1 MPFGESALNN
11 KFNEALEALK
21 QELHRH
27 PLVTEYLRY
36 KELVTNSV
44 EINELESSIKKL
56 QQLMTQNIS
65 DETLH
70 AEYKRQYLNLKAKYD
85 NHPYIINYNNLVTQL
100 NDLLTELKTILD
112 S

>member
-1 MPFGESALNN
+1 MNALNN
-11 KFNEALEALK
+11 KFNKTLK
-21 QELHRH
+21 SLKEVLHDH
-27 PLVTEYLRY
+27 PLVVEYLRY
-36 KELVTNSV
+36 KDLVTNSR
-44 EINELESSIKKL
+44 EINDLEQRIKIL

-65 DETLH
+65 DEALH
-70 AEYKRQYLNLKAKYD
+70 HQYKTEYLDLKAKYD